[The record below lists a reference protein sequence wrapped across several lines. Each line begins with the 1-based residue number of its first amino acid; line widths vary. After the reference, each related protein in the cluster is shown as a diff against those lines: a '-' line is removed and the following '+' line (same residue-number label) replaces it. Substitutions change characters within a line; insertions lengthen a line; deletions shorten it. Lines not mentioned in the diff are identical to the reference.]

1 MLAMTLMKNMAIRKI
16 GVKMTNLLKWL
27 GTAFTLAGAIAT
39 SLALDPLNVYL
50 FNAGAVTWLAAAIR
64 MRESSLI
71 VVNAG
76 LLAVYVFG
84 IFYRI

>member
-1 MLAMTLMKNMAIRKI
+1 MVT
-16 GVKMTNLLKWL
+16 TLLKWL
-27 GTAFTLAGAIAT
+27 GTAFTLAGALAT

-76 LLAVYVFG
+76 LLLIYIYG
-84 IFYRI
+84 IIHRL

>member
-1 MLAMTLMKNMAIRKI
+1 MVTT
-16 GVKMTNLLKWL
+16 VLKWL
-27 GTAFTLAGAIAT
+27 GTGFTLAGALAT

-50 FNAGAVTWLAAAIR
+50 FNAGAVTWLVAAIR

-76 LLAVYVFG
+76 LLAIYVYG
-84 IFYRI
+84 LIYRL

>member
-1 MLAMTLMKNMAIRKI
+1 MTEI
-16 GVKMTNLLKWL
+16 LKWL
-27 GTAFTLAGAIAT
+27 GTALTIAGAVAT

-50 FNAGAVTWLAAAIR
+50 FNAGALTWLFAAIR
-64 MRESSLI
+64 MKEKSLI

-84 IFYRI
+84 VIYRLQ

>member
-1 MLAMTLMKNMAIRKI
+1 MTEI
-16 GVKMTNLLKWL
+16 LKWV
-27 GTAFTLAGAIAT
+27 GTALTIAGAVAT

-50 FNAGAVTWLAAAIR
+50 FNAGALTWLAAAIR
-64 MRESSLI
+64 MKEKSLI

-84 IFYRI
+84 VIYRLQ

>member
-1 MLAMTLMKNMAIRKI
+1 MVLTI
-16 GVKMTNLLKWL
+16 LKWL

-39 SLALDPLNVYL
+39 SLAIDPLNVYL
-50 FNAGAVTWLAAAIR
+50 FNAGAITWLVAAVR
-64 MRESSLI
+64 MKESSLI

-76 LLAVYVFG
+76 LLSVYMFG

>member
-1 MLAMTLMKNMAIRKI
+1 MTEI
-16 GVKMTNLLKWL
+16 LKWV
-27 GTAFTLAGAIAT
+27 GTALTIAGASAT

-50 FNAGAVTWLAAAIR
+50 FNAGALTWLAAAIR
-64 MRESSLI
+64 MKEKSLI

-84 IFYRI
+84 VIYRLQ